1 MLRFIELSY
10 LTKLC
15 ACEQQLWPV
24 YLKLAIALI
33 FKLYMMNIVI
43 WLDFGVPNYE
53 INCIQG
59 FFQELAF
66 DDRAVKTFVEFRIC

>member
-1 MLRFIELSY
+1 
-10 LTKLC
+10 
-15 ACEQQLWPV
+15 
-24 YLKLAIALI
+24 
-33 FKLYMMNIVI
+33 MNIVI